1 MNSTVIPINSTL
13 CFIWF
18 FFLIKRYISQEM
30 ISWMEISLFFSF
42 SVSPLSVSVWWNGVY
57 SQVISI
63 MYLPHS
69 VFSLVLEAVSHWYS
83 VTLRHQ
89 SPGIFLPHWPQHRD
103 YRHKLPCPAFFFKC
117 GLVKK
122 ELISCLLVFLHRS
135 RTSYLTSIPY
145 KIVPVSFSYA
155 RV

>member
-1 MNSTVIPINSTL
+1 MIPINSTL

-18 FFLIKRYISQEM
+18 SSLIKRYISQEM

-63 MYLPHS
+63 TYLPHS

-103 YRHKLPCPAFFFKC
+103 YRHKLPCPAFFFFFLMWVSEEKI
-117 GLVKK
+117 
-122 ELISCLLVFLHRS
+122 LISCLLVFLHRS